1 MPKRSLMPFNIVSF
15 LMVAMGNQFQI
26 MSMSHQVV

>member
-1 MPKRSLMPFNIVSF
+1 MPFNIVSF